1 VAKSS
6 KRSTRKLSTL
16 KAKKVAKGKGKM
28 NADNVRG
35 GAKSNLAR
43 PDKW

>member
-1 VAKSS
+1 MAKSP

-16 KAKKVAKGKGKM
+16 KAKKVEKGKGKM
-28 NADNVRG
+28 SADMVRG
-35 GAKSNLAR
+35 GAKSNLLR